1 MNGNLR
7 RIGSIAMIKSTGS
20 QSMVIALFKKPA
32 DHVSG
37 NDSNQQCSCSNNSR
51 KWGHED
57 ELEID
62 VGDEIVKQFVYE
74 METLETQMEHLT
86 ILAEESKNE

>member
-20 QSMVIALFKKPA
+20 QSVVIA
-32 DHVSG
+32 HISG

-57 ELEID
+57 EHEID
-62 VGDEIVKQFVYE
+62 VGNEIVKQFVYE
-74 METLETQMEHLT
+74 METVETQMEHLT
-86 ILAEESKNE
+86 LETCREF